1 MSDKKVIDDVKKLF
15 KKMYSIS
22 KMSELFTG
30 DYNLFNNPM
39 INQAKKALSEEDKQ
53 RYKEW
58 GEAVF
63 EDIDYETAS
72 VTTYPPPMLN
82 ALVYIEESL
91 KSGQHPS
98 TLTEDEKNL
107 LKEMR
112 GEEWYVLWGYVE
124 DDLTDIITTDFVIP
138 TYSKNN

>member
-1 MSDKKVIDDVKKLF
+1 
-15 KKMYSIS
+15 
-22 KMSELFTG
+22 MSELFPG

-39 INQAKKALSEEDKQ
+39 INQAKKALSEADKQ

-72 VTTYPPPMLN
+72 VTSYPPPMLN

-112 GEEWYVLWGYVE
+112 GEEWYIRWGYLKE
-124 DDLTDIITTDFVIP
+124 DLDDIVTTEFILP
-138 TYSKNN
+138 EK